1 MINEGY
7 QETFDKVKQGML
19 GNVSK
24 LIKKYKNPDAII
36 YGKARKEAKKV
47 QDMKN
52 TNKLKEAVKAALMD
66 EKANFSK
73 KYDNNPALKG
83 GQKKL
88 HDKLQKAIIGS
99 KKNIEED
106 LDLGHEDNEPH
117 MIKADLYKIGKYAME
132 LYQMVDQFEGQGE
145 VDFPAWW
152 QSKITNACN
161 MISSAKHYLEFEL
174 KEPEINAM
182 VSVAQNTGAI
192 DNGILNTFGKK
203 KGELAEAEEMNG
215 DKIEKDEIRS
225 RILQAFKQGK
235 LTEDTYELFM
245 KWIADPNSTKKAII
259 KAFESITGDRNV
271 KEIIGKRKGELA
283 EADVPSNIKKFA
295 ERHGVSSLVN
305 KVAGWVEKVG
315 AEITGGNAIG
325 KNYNTLI
332 LDMGDQTSDIYIN
345 MEDKTIELYGKPAN
359 NFSQFQK
366 VFMDKVTR
374 DKIEKD
380 KDQFK
385 DSEETLLERVFN
397 RIKNDQSRIKR

>member
-1 MINEGY
+1 
-7 QETFDKVKQGML
+7 
-19 GNVSK
+19 
-24 LIKKYKNPDAII
+24 
-36 YGKARKEAKKV
+36 
-47 QDMKN
+47 
-52 TNKLKEAVKAALMD
+52 
-66 EKANFSK
+66 
-73 KYDNNPALKG
+73 
-83 GQKKL
+83 
-88 HDKLQKAIIGS
+88 
-99 KKNIEED
+99 
-106 LDLGHEDNEPH
+106 
-117 MIKADLYKIGKYAME
+117 ME

-174 KEPEINAM
+174 KEPEIDAM
-182 VSVAQNTGAI
+182 IGVAQNTGAI
-192 DNGILNTFGKK
+192 DNGISNTFGKR
-203 KGELAEAEEMNG
+203 KGKLAEAEEMNG
-215 DKIEKDEIRS
+215 DKIEKDEIHS

-305 KVAGWVEKVG
+305 EVADWVKKVG

-332 LDMGDQTSDIYIN
+332 LYIGDRTSDIYIDI
-345 MEDKTIELYGKPAN
+345 EDKTIKLFSPRYKNGKLLN
-359 NFSQFQK
+359 DFSQFK
-366 VFMDKVTR
+366 KAFMDKVNI
-374 DKIEKD
+374 D
-380 KDQFK
+380 FK
-385 DSEETLLERVFN
+385 DLEETLLERVFN
-397 RIKNDQSRIKR
+397 RIKK

>member
-1 MINEGY
+1 
-7 QETFDKVKQGML
+7 
-19 GNVSK
+19 
-24 LIKKYKNPDAII
+24 
-36 YGKARKEAKKV
+36 
-47 QDMKN
+47 
-52 TNKLKEAVKAALMD
+52 
-66 EKANFSK
+66 
-73 KYDNNPALKG
+73 
-83 GQKKL
+83 
-88 HDKLQKAIIGS
+88 
-99 KKNIEED
+99 
-106 LDLGHEDNEPH
+106 
-117 MIKADLYKIGKYAME
+117 
-132 LYQMVDQFEGQGE
+132 
-145 VDFPAWW
+145 
-152 QSKITNACN
+152 

-174 KEPEINAM
+174 KEPEIDAM
-182 VSVAQNTGAI
+182 VGVAQNTGAI
-192 DNGILNTFGKK
+192 NNGILNTFGKR
-203 KGELAEAEEMNG
+203 KGELAEEEEMNR
-215 DKIEKDEIRS
+215 DKIEKVVNYSPKGKDEIRS

-332 LDMGDQTSDIYIN
+332 LDIGHQTADIYIN
-345 MEDKTIELYGKPAN
+345 IEDETIELYGKPAN

>member
-1 MINEGY
+1 
-7 QETFDKVKQGML
+7 
-19 GNVSK
+19 
-24 LIKKYKNPDAII
+24 
-36 YGKARKEAKKV
+36 
-47 QDMKN
+47 MK
-52 TNKLKEAVKAALMD
+52 TDKLKEAVKAALMD

-332 LDMGDQTSDIYIN
+332 LYIGDRTSDIYIDI
-345 MEDKTIELYGKPAN
+345 EDKTIKLFSPRYKNGKLLN
-359 NFSQFQK
+359 DFSQFK
-366 VFMDKVTR
+366 KAFMDKVNI
-374 DKIEKD
+374 D
-380 KDQFK
+380 FK
-385 DSEETLLERVFN
+385 DLEETLLERVFN
-397 RIKNDQSRIKR
+397 RIKK